1 MSLDRHFGLRAEGT
15 TVRTELTAGLT
26 TFMTM
31 AYILAVNPQILG
43 DAGMDRGAVFTATA
57 LASGFTTILMGLY
70 ARIPYAL
77 APGMGL
83 NAFFAYT
90 VCGVMGYSWQV
101 ALAAVLVE
109 GLIFIALTVLNVREA
124 IIGAIPLH
132 LKRAISV
139 GIGLFIAYLG
149 FVGAGVVVPGQGMPL
164 ALGDLH
170 TAPPVLALGGTLL
183 IGLLMARRVRGALLW
198 GILATA
204 AAGLPFGVTTLPTA
218 WHGIPSLAPTFLAFA
233 WPGLL
238 EPGFLTAVFT
248 LLFVDMFDT
257 AGTLIGVATR
267 EGRLAP
273 DGSIPRAKQALFTD
287 AVGTTLGACLGTS
300 TVTTYVESAAG
311 IQAGGRTGL
320 TSLTTGVL
328 FLAALLLAPVFLMV
342 PAAATAPA
350 LIIVGLLMLEPVRQI
365 DLADPTEAL
374 PAFLTLLL
382 MPLTGSIARGIMF
395 GMLAWLLLK
404 LLTGRRREISLA
416 AAVLGVFFA
425 VMVAI

>member
-1 MSLDRHFGLRAEGT
+1 MSLDRYFGLRAEGT

-57 LASGFTTILMGLY
+57 LASGLTTILMALY

-90 VCGVMGYSWQV
+90 VCGVMGYPWQV

-170 TAPPVLALGGTLL
+170 TAPPLLALGGTLL
-183 IGLLMARRVRGALLW
+183 IGLLMARHVRGALLW
-198 GILATA
+198 GILVTA
-204 AAGLPFGVTTLPTA
+204 AAGLPFGVTKLPA
-218 WHGIPSLAPTFLAFA
+218 GWHGVPSLAPTFLAFR

-273 DGSIPRAKQALFTD
+273 DGSIPRAKQALLTD

-404 LLTGRRREISLA
+404 LLTGQRREISLA

>member
-1 MSLDRHFGLRAEGT
+1 MSLDRYFGLRAEGT
-15 TVRTELTAGLT
+15 TVRTELAAGLT

-57 LASGFTTILMGLY
+57 LASGLTTIMMALY

-90 VCGVMGYSWQV
+90 VCGAMGYTWQV

-124 IIGAIPLH
+124 IIGAVPLH

-164 ALGDLH
+164 GLGDLH
-170 TAPPVLALGGTLL
+170 TAPPLLALGGTLA

-198 GILATA
+198 GILLTA
-204 AAGLPFGVTTLPTA
+204 AAGLPCGVTKLPA
-218 WHGIPSLAPTFLAFA
+218 GWHGVPSLAPTFLAFA

-238 EPGFLTAVFT
+238 EPGFLTVVFT

-273 DGSIPRAKQALFTD
+273 DGSIPRAKQALLTD

-328 FLAALLLAPVFLMV
+328 FLAALLLAPVFLMI

-365 DLADPTEAL
+365 DLADMTEAL
-374 PAFLTLLL
+374 PAFLTMLL